1 MAVIRREIP
10 DDFNLPRR
18 IQGLGQLA
26 YNLWWV
32 WNLKSRRL
40 FQDIDSN
47 LWHKTNHKPVAFLQ
61 QVAPEKLKA
70 AINNIY
76 YLEIYDEVMKEFETH
91 LNKKDTW
98 FSQAYPDLIN
108 VEISYFSFE
117 FGLHESLPVY
127 AGGLGVL
134 SGDHLKEASDLG
146 LPLVGVGFVYKQGY
160 FTQKVTEDGWQE
172 TRDYYLDFSEK
183 PIIPLF
189 DGDDP
194 VVISVELPGRT
205 VWARI
210 WEVKVGRIPLYLLDT
225 DVDRNTQ
232 NDRQLTAKLY
242 SSDPE
247 VRISQEILLGIG
259 GVRALRKL
267 GHAPCVW
274 HMNEGH
280 SAFLVL
286 ERARELVAEGKS
298 FEEAAAEIKNSN
310 IFTTHTPVPAGNDQF
325 PVWLVERCFYQ
336 YWPELGLD
344 RDQFIDLARTVAD
357 WGENFSMP
365 VLALMMSE
373 HRNGVS
379 ELHGHVSRE
388 MWKFLWPD
396 RQVED
401 VPITHVTN
409 GVHTGSWLAR
419 SLSILFTKYLGENW
433 LDDVDDPELWTLF
446 DNIPDQELWE
456 VKKHLKR
463 KLLGFITERARHQW
477 LHGGA
482 HPVQIIASGVLFD
495 PQVLTIGFARRFS
508 TYKRGNLILR
518 DYERMIRIVTNV
530 EAPVQFVFAGKA
542 HPADEPGKRI
552 IQEVY
557 RAVKDASTGGRLIF
571 LEDYD
576 MNISRFILQGVD
588 VWLNTPRR
596 PQEASGTSGMKAA
609 LNGALNFSVLDGW
622 WREGYNGSNGWPI
635 GEDREYTDVG
645 KQDATDAESLYATLE
660 NEIVPLYYG
669 SRSADNLPNEWIA
682 MMKESMKTTIPQF
695 SMRRMVKEYV
705 HKLYAPAI
713 RKEECVEHLKP

>member
-1 MAVIRREIP
+1 M
-10 DDFNLPRR
+10 
-18 IQGLGQLA
+18 
-26 YNLWWV
+26 
-32 WNLKSRRL
+32 
-40 FQDIDSN
+40 
-47 LWHKTNHKPVAFLQ
+47 
-61 QVAPEKLKA
+61 
-70 AINNIY
+70 
-76 YLEIYDEVMKEFETH
+76 
-91 LNKKDTW
+91 
-98 FSQAYPDLIN
+98 
-108 VEISYFSFE
+108 
-117 FGLHESLPVY
+117 
-127 AGGLGVL
+127 
-134 SGDHLKEASDLG
+134 
-146 LPLVGVGFVYKQGY
+146 
-160 FTQKVTEDGWQE
+160 
-172 TRDYYLDFSEK
+172 
-183 PIIPLF
+183 
-189 DGDDP
+189 
-194 VVISVELPGRT
+194 ISVTLPGRT

-210 WEVKVGRIPLYLLDT
+210 WEVKVGRIPLFLLDT

-267 GHAPCVW
+267 GHTPCVW

-298 FEEAAAEIKNSN
+298 FQEAAAEIKNSN

-344 RDQFIDLARTVAD
+344 RDKFIDLAKQVAE

-365 VLALMMSE
+365 VLALKMSD

-379 ELHGHVSRE
+379 ELHGRVSRE

-396 RQVED
+396 REVDE

-419 SLSILFTKYLGENW
+419 RLSILFTNYLGENW
-433 LDDVDDPELWTLF
+433 LDEVDTPDIWERV

-456 VKKHLKR
+456 VRKHLKR
-463 KLLGFITERARHQW
+463 KLLGFITERARYQW
-477 LHGGA
+477 LHAGA
-482 HPVQIIASGVLFD
+482 HPVQIIAGGVLFD

-518 DYERMIRIVTNV
+518 DYERMVRLLTNV
-530 EAPVQFVFAGKA
+530 EGPVQFVFAGKA

-576 MNISRFILQGVD
+576 MNVSRYILQGVD

-622 WREGYNGSNGWPI
+622 WREGYNGDNGWAI
-635 GEDREYTDVG
+635 GEDREYTDVNE
-645 KQDATDAESLYATLE
+645 QDATDAESLYAVLE

-682 MMKESMKTTIPQF
+682 MIKESMKTTIPQF
-695 SMRRMVKEYV
+695 SMRRMVKEYT
-705 HKLYAPAI
+705 HALYAPAI
-713 RKEECVEHLKP
+713 RNEGCTEQRSS